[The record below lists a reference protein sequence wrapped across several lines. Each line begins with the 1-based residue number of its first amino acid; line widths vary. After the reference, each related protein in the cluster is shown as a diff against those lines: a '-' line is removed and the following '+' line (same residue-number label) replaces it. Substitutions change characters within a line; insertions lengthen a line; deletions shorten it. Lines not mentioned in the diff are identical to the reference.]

1 MALCFAHTAAGYLAY
16 EAIRPTEA
24 HRPGLLAAAVGLA
37 NAPDLDFVPGLIV
50 GHPGAY
56 HRGVTHTVVAVV
68 AVAAIVALAGARL
81 ARPGWRPLRAAAWAG
96 AVWASHLVVDYF
108 TTDVVPPS
116 GARFLWPFSDGYWIA
131 PVTPLAEVVIDRSGR
146 RAFFGSIFNA
156 GTVRVWLGE
165 LVLLL
170 GAVVAVH
177 ALRRLRQIG
186 PVWRGIGEET

>member
-1 MALCFAHTAAGYLAY
+1 MALCLAHTAAAYLAY
-16 EAIRPTEA
+16 EAIRPAEA

-56 HRGVTHTVVAVV
+56 HRGLTHTVVAVV
-68 AVAAIVALAGARL
+68 AVAAIAAFAAWLT
-81 ARPGWRPLRAAAWAG
+81 RPGWRPLRAAAWVG

-116 GARFLWPFSDGYWIA
+116 GARFLWPFSDRYWIA
-131 PVTPLAEVVIDRSGR
+131 PVTPLAEVVIDPSGR
-146 RAFFGSIFNA
+146 RAFFASIFNT
-156 GTVRVWLGE
+156 GTVRVWLDE

-177 ALRRLRQIG
+177 ALRRVRQIG
-186 PVWRGIGEET
+186 PVWRGVGEET